1 MEYLMRFKSFVLQ
14 CKRVWHILKKPSA
27 EEFKTV
33 SKVSALGLLTLGL
46 IGFVIADIVKFIS
59 GIFS

>member
-1 MEYLMRFKSFVLQ
+1 MRFKSFVLQ